1 MGLSRVWYSAGH
13 CAPAAYIPLIG
24 YYCHRLPRPH
34 HSPASEDRSEDEEDN
49 YEDAGDA
56 SIDLEQRIKT
66 GLGPLAHSAGLAV
79 VTTQSSKI

>member
-34 HSPASEDRSEDEEDN
+34 HSHGSEDEEDN